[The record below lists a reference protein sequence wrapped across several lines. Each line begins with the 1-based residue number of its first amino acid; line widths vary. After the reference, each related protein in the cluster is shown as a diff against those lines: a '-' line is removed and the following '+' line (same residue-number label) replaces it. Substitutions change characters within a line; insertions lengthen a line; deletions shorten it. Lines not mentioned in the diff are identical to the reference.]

1 MNPTVKASH
10 PINPRKNDLFE
21 WRVRFA
27 EKLRDEGVQ
36 CAATR
41 RQHRGKSI
49 KGENGIVRAIDER
62 LAPARQTSRITA
74 EQQGSLKTALETQQ
88 RPHNPYQTR
97 SQETRSA
104 LLKRYQSL
112 AKQLYLNGMKTEAR
126 DIAKLAQQV
135 AQAGY
140 DTRAQ
145 KMYDQIR
152 AQLEQQRKQTM
163 AQQQPK
169 QQNTTTQPKRKKT
182 QTRDDG
188 MER

>member
-1 MNPTVKASH
+1 
-10 PINPRKNDLFE
+10 
-21 WRVRFA
+21 
-27 EKLRDEGVQ
+27 
-36 CAATR
+36 
-41 RQHRGKSI
+41 
-49 KGENGIVRAIDER
+49 
-62 LAPARQTSRITA
+62 
-74 EQQGSLKTALETQQ
+74 
-88 RPHNPYQTR
+88 
-97 SQETRSA
+97 
-104 LLKRYQSL
+104 
-112 AKQLYLNGMKTEAR
+112 MKTEAR